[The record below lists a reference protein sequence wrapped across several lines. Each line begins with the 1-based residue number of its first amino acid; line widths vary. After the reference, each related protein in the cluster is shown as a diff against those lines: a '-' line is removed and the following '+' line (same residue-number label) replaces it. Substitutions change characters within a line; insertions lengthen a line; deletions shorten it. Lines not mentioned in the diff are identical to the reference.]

1 MLFIKLVLGFYIGGL
16 VELTLDLVSGDE
28 LEELSSSL
36 NELSMS
42 LPCIRIP
49 SSLMMLTLWL
59 LSSLDGF

>member
-1 MLFIKLVLGFYIGGL
+1 MGGL
-16 VELTLDLVSGDE
+16 VELTFDLVSGEE